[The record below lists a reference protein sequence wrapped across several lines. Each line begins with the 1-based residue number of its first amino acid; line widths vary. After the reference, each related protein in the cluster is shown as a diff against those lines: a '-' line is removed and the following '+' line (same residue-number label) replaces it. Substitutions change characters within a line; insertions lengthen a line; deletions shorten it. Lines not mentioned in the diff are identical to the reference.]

1 MNLDTIHVNDFFIKE
16 NSAFEKKA
24 LAVFRY
30 QYEQNELF
38 RSYVQAIKTDIE
50 KVDGIHKIPFLPISF
65 FKSHT
70 IISGVF
76 EPEIVFESSKTT
88 GEISS
93 KHWVRSKTMYHESAL
108 LGFEEHY
115 GSIKDYTILALL
127 PSYLERSNASL
138 VSMVSYFMQQSGQGF
153 DGFYLHD
160 FKGLFDRLQLLIKG
174 NKKVILIGVSFALMD
189 FAEQYPADFSK
200 LVVMETGGMKGRKKE
215 ITRMELHAFLKQ
227 QWNLEAVHAEYGMT
241 ELLSQAYAQ
250 SNGSFKTCA
259 SLRVLV
265 RDVNDPF
272 DIKKEGV
279 GALNFIDLS
288 NQFTCSFIATE
299 DIGKV
304 YDIQSFEVFGR
315 VDHSALR
322 GCSLLLLNQ

>member
-1 MNLDTIHVNDFFIKE
+1 
-16 NSAFEKKA
+16 
-24 LAVFRY
+24 
-30 QYEQNELF
+30 
-38 RSYVQAIKTDIE
+38 
-50 KVDGIHKIPFLPISF
+50 
-65 FKSHT
+65 
-70 IISGVF
+70 
-76 EPEIVFESSKTT
+76 
-88 GEISS
+88 
-93 KHWVRSKTMYHESAL
+93 
-108 LGFEEHY
+108 
-115 GSIKDYTILALL
+115 
-127 PSYLERSNASL
+127 
-138 VSMVSYFMQQSGQGF
+138 
-153 DGFYLHD
+153 
-160 FKGLFDRLQLLIKG
+160 
-174 NKKVILIGVSFALMD
+174 
-189 FAEQYPADFSK
+189 
-200 LVVMETGGMKGRKKE
+200 
-215 ITRMELHAFLKQ
+215 LHAFLKQ